1 MSFAENVK
9 YYREKKGLTQE
20 KLAKLVGVTQPMI
33 AQYEIGIK
41 VPTIVIG
48 AKLAKELDTTCEDL
62 LSDRKQEDT

>member
-48 AKLAKELDTTCEDL
+48 AKLAKELGVTCEDL
-62 LSDRKQEDT
+62 LNDNKQEDT